1 MLQRGLNS
9 LRKMINDFRYHWDL
23 LCMHG
28 WLEGQKQYSFCS
40 ARYYFQRTAHAL
52 GICMHGSSDG
62 SRVEGCTAAAVVPV
76 VVHGG
81 GGGTRWGEDGGG
93 GGDRDEKDGAFQL
106 GLNYTWDINKL

>member
-1 MLQRGLNS
+1 
-9 LRKMINDFRYHWDL
+9 
-23 LCMHG
+23 
-28 WLEGQKQYSFCS
+28 
-40 ARYYFQRTAHAL
+40 
-52 GICMHGSSDG
+52 MHGSSDG